1 MLHRALGFKTQV
13 ANSEYFAGLA
23 IKLGAECRSRED
35 YHIFVRIAGRC
46 LEQLV
51 YSEVSPKTASTL
63 LDTMR
68 SVIDRC
74 FDENRP
80 NCGCYDDLP
89 WLTLGLNWGW
99 NMTNRKIT
107 EKRLLGEAQNR
118 EKWKEL
124 MGSLERSIDAKLIT
138 GCDAEIRKVI
148 QDVLAD
154 GLGGQVAPPGRRFVT
169 GTIDITS
176 ETTSGWVIVGEITEP
191 SSPLPPQPNS
201 IHAQGPAASSD
212 IAQDTG
218 HDLQPSDQSVETL
231 VVQPSS
237 PCKTETSPWLSNSS
251 FGSDLESK
259 EESDKS
265 LE

>member
-1 MLHRALGFKTQV
+1 MLSRALSYKTQV

-23 IKLGAECRSRED
+23 IVLGSRCRSRED

-51 YSEVSPKTASTL
+51 YSEVSTKTASAL

-68 SVIDRC
+68 HIIDKC

-99 NMTNRKIT
+99 NLTNRKIT

-118 EKWKEL
+118 AKWHEL

-138 GCDAEIRKVI
+138 GCDAEVRKVI

-154 GLGGQVAPPGRRFVT
+154 GLGGQVAPPGRRFIT
-169 GTIDITS
+169 DTIDITS
-176 ETTSGWVIVGEITEP
+176 ETTSGWVVVGDITEP

-201 IHAQGPAASSD
+201 IHAKGSAASSEV
-212 IAQDTG
+212 AQNTG
-218 HDLQPSDQSVETL
+218 HNLQPSDQSVETL
-231 VVQPSS
+231 VVQLSS
-237 PCKTETSPWLSNSS
+237 PCKTETSPSLSNSS
-251 FGSDLESK
+251 FGSDLEPK
-259 EESDKS
+259 EDSDKS
-265 LE
+265 LK